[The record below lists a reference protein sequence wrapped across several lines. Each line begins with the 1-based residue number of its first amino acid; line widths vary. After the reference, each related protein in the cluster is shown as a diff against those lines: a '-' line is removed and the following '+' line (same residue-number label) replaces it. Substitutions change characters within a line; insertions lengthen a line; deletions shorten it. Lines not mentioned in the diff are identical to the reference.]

1 MEINQRLFGE
11 TIAKFR
17 KRANFNKTH
26 ASILLGINSCSLTD
40 VEKGNHRAF
49 TGERLEKL
57 IEIYGLS
64 KEEASLIRRLS
75 YEDRLLIAP
84 HLRNAHANRVAP
96 VPKQQQEPPLVEFGS
111 KVRKLRVDA
120 GLSAR
125 EVARKINIS
134 PLKLIDIED
143 GLKAVN
149 DDFVN
154 KLSIVFN
161 LPDES
166 RAELLDIVRKINYMS
181 KTNISP
187 QKKLKAQQLYEKI
200 MSEKTQTK

>member
-1 MEINQRLFGE
+1 MFGE
-11 TIAKFR
+11 TITEFR

-57 IEIYGLS
+57 IEIYGLT
-64 KEEASLIRRLS
+64 KEEADLIRRLS

-84 HLRNAHANRVAP
+84 HLRNAHINRVLT
-96 VPKQQQEPPLVEFGS
+96 VPKQQQKSPLIEFGG
-111 KVRKLRVDA
+111 KIRELRVAA
-120 GLSAR
+120 GISAR
-125 EVARKINIS
+125 EAARKINTS
-134 PLKLIDIED
+134 PLKLVDVED
-143 GLKAVN
+143 GLRAVS

-154 KLSIVFN
+154 KLSIAYN
-161 LPDES
+161 LTPEVKE
-166 RAELLDIVRKINYMS
+166 ELLDLSRKMNCVNEVDVS
-181 KTNISP
+181 Q

-200 MSEKTQTK
+200 MSEKTPIK